1 MIRFSSLLALL
12 MTTGVANPAVAPQAA
27 PQVRTVLFF
36 SPSCPHC
43 HTVITEG
50 LPPLVERFGES
61 LVIVAINTQSLEG
74 QRLFRA
80 AGVRYGIPPEQLG
93 VPLLAVGDRVLV
105 GSFDIPDKLPG
116 IVEAG
121 LAAGGIP
128 WPEIDGLIPALVA
141 SGVDVSEP
149 PIAEVTPTAEE
160 SVAGEPVTADERVSA
175 EDTPLPQAEAPEPI
189 APATPELESIVEPPD
204 HVEVAAPESAP
215 DLMAAPEIAEA
226 ETTLAVPA
234 VDPRGAIMDLA
245 GAESRTT
252 RLSPWQKFGQ
262 DPAGNSIAVV
272 VLLGMLI
279 SVVAVLT
286 AVVKG
291 STPPRWP
298 GWAVAVIILAGLS
311 VAAYLSFVEVTQSEA
326 ICGPVGDCNTVQQSP
341 YARLFGL
348 IPVGV
353 LGVYAYAALGLGW
366 MLRERGSPRSNAW
379 VSTGL
384 WLVALAGTLFSIY
397 LTVLEPFVIG
407 ATCMWCIT
415 SAVLMTLLLW
425 AATPAAVEAW
435 AGPSENGS
443 SGTHG

>member
-1 MIRFSSLLALL
+1 MIRFSSFLALL
-12 MTTGVANPAVAPQAA
+12 LTTGAANPAVAPQSTPQTA

-61 LVIVAINTQSLEG
+61 LVIAAINTQSLEG

-105 GSFDIPDKLPG
+105 GSFDIPDQLPG

-121 LAAGGIP
+121 LASGGIP
-128 WPEIDGLIPALVA
+128 WPDIDGLNPALVA
-141 SGVDVSEP
+141 SGIDVREP
-149 PIAEVTPTAEE
+149 
-160 SVAGEPVTADERVSA
+160 
-175 EDTPLPQAEAPEPI
+175 
-189 APATPELESIVEPPD
+189 
-204 HVEVAAPESAP
+204 
-215 DLMAAPEIAEA
+215 
-226 ETTLAVPA
+226 VPA

-262 DPAGNSIAVV
+262 DRTGNSIAVF
-272 VLLGMLI
+272 VLLGMLVSI
-279 SVVAVLT
+279 VTVLT
-286 AVVKG
+286 AAVRG
-291 STPPRWP
+291 STLPRWP
-298 GWAVAVIILAGLS
+298 SWTVALIILTGLS
-311 VAAYLSFVEVTQSEA
+311 VAAYLSYVEVTQSQA

-348 IPVGV
+348 IPIGI
-353 LGVYAYAALGLGW
+353 LGIYGYATLGLGW
-366 MLRERGSPRSNAW
+366 LLRERGSLRSNAI
-379 VSTGL
+379 VATGL
-384 WLVALAGTLFSIY
+384 WLGALVGTLFSIY

-407 ATCMWCIT
+407 ATCMWCVT

-425 AATPAAVEAW
+425 AATPPAVESW
-435 AGPSENGS
+435 TDLSDQDPSRA
-443 SGTHG
+443 

>member
-1 MIRFSSLLALL
+1 MIRSFPLLALVIA
-12 MTTGVANPAVAPQAA
+12 TGLAGPAAASQSPQQAA
-27 PQVRTVLFF
+27 PQVRAVLFF
-36 SPSCPHC
+36 SPSCSHC
-43 HTVITEG
+43 HTVISEG

-74 QRLFRA
+74 QRLFRN
-80 AGVRYGIPPEQLG
+80 AGERYGIPPEQLG

-105 GSFDIPDKLPG
+105 GSFDIPDQLPG

-121 LAAGGIP
+121 LASGGIP
-128 WPEIDGLIPALVA
+128 WPEIDGLVPALVA
-141 SGVDVSEP
+141 SGV
-149 PIAEVTPTAEE
+149 EV
-160 SVAGEPVTADERVSA
+160 D
-175 EDTPLPQAEAPEPI
+175 EAPEPV
-189 APATPELESIVEPPD
+189 AQATPDPETIVEQPEQ
-204 HVEVAAPESAP
+204 VEVAAPEPAP
-215 DLMAAPEIAEA
+215 DLVSAPEIVQA
-226 ETTLAVPA
+226 ETTLAAPA

-279 SVVAVLT
+279 SVVAVLR
-286 AVVKG
+286 AALKR
-291 STPPRWP
+291 SALPRWP
-298 GWAVAVIILAGLS
+298 GWVVAMIILAGLG

-348 IPVGV
+348 IPIGI
-353 LGVYAYAALGLGW
+353 LGVYGYAALGLGW
-366 MLRERGSPRSNAW
+366 MLRGRGSPAASA
-379 VSTGL
+379 VVAVGL
-384 WLVALAGTLFSIY
+384 WLVALVGTLFSIY

-407 ATCMWCIT
+407 ATCMWCVT

-425 AATPAAVEAW
+425 AATPAAVEAR
-435 AGPSENGS
+435 ADIA
-443 SGTHG
+443 